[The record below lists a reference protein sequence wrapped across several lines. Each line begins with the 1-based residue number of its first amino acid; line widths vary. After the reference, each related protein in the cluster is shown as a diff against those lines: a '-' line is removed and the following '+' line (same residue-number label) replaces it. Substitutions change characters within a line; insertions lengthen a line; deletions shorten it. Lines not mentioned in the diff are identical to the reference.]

1 MDFVDKKLVI
11 WAVGTTVA
19 AALGFTFGSIALAE
33 KADAQTTVVNQQASQ
48 FGVVH
53 NSVSSQV
60 YNIAVQQFNA
70 GNQRAIA
77 SATAF
82 AHAGPR
88 LPDV

>member
-19 AALGFTFGSIALAE
+19 TALGVTFGSIALAE
-33 KADAQTTVVNQQASQ
+33 KADAQTRVVNQQASQ

-53 NSVSSQV
+53 HGLSSQL

-70 GNQRAIA
+70 GNQRASA
-77 SATAF
+77 SAF
-82 AHAGPR
+82 AHAGPG
-88 LPDV
+88 LPGA